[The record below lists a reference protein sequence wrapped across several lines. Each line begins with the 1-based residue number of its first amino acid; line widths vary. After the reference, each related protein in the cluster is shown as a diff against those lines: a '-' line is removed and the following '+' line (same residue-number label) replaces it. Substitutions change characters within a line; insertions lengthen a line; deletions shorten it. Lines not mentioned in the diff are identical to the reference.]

1 MVALVRIAV
10 AITPEPCGG
19 SAAAQPCSPF
29 QAPYPH
35 PGLNQNL
42 GRYASGFRPGAPPH
56 PLKSMEGK
64 QAKGY
69 RPAGTF
75 FATKKAIVQHIRA
88 VRDATP
94 LHAEI
99 HDPVVRWL
107 LHRHPQWDQK
117 SVGMTA
123 IGTAMIKGTPAAPSR
138 KEIAILR
145 GAQEPMDIS
154 WTKLVARLQKDGTLK
169 HPSDPQECLEELR
182 IAARQEVESQL
193 VPLRA
198 VGFHLDHAYPLTF
211 EQLLFDWVVE
221 TGLRLAQIQV
231 ESNDGPVVK
240 RWLRDRQL
248 AAEWR
253 KFHQKN
259 AVLILRTP
267 EEHAAQP
274 RHRVDWSAYL

>member
-1 MVALVRIAV
+1 VQPRSRAAPSKPHTL
-10 AITPEPCGG
+10 TPASIKTLAATPQG
-19 SAAAQPCSPF
+19 SAL
-29 QAPYPH
+29 
-35 PGLNQNL
+35 GLHL
-42 GRYASGFRPGAPPH
+42 T

-75 FATKKAIVQHIRA
+75 FATKKDIVQHIRT

-94 LHAEI
+94 LHAEV

-145 GAQEPMDIS
+145 GTQEPMDIS

-169 HPSDPQECLEELR
+169 HPSESQECLDELR
-182 IAARQEVESQL
+182 IAARHEVESQL
-193 VPLRA
+193 APLRA
-198 VGFHLDHAYPLTF
+198 VGFQLDHAYPLTF
-211 EQLLFDWVVE
+211 EQLLFDWVVA
-221 TGLRLAQIQV
+221 TGLRLDQIHV
-231 ESNDGPVVK
+231 DSNDGLAVK

-253 KFHQKN
+253 KFHQQN
-259 AVLILRTP
+259 AVLILRLP

-274 RHRVDWSAYL
+274 RHRVDWTAYL

>member
-1 MVALVRIAV
+1 M
-10 AITPEPCGG
+10 T
-19 SAAAQPCSPF
+19 
-29 QAPYPH
+29 
-35 PGLNQNL
+35 
-42 GRYASGFRPGAPPH
+42 
-56 PLKSMEGK
+56 
-64 QAKGY
+64 GY
-69 RPAGTF
+69 HLAGMF
-75 FATKKAIVQHIRA
+75 FATKNDLVLHIRA

-99 HDPVVRWL
+99 HDPVVLWL

-145 GAQEPMDIS
+145 NCQEAMDIS
-154 WTKLVARLQKDGTLK
+154 WTKLVKRLQKDGTLK
-169 HPSDPQECLEELR
+169 HPSDPQECLDELR

-193 VPLRA
+193 ASRRA
-198 VGFHLDHAYPLTF
+198 AGFHLDHAHPFTF
-211 EQLLFDWVVE
+211 EQLLHDWVAE
-221 TGLRLAQIQV
+221 TSLRLDQIHV

-248 AAEWR
+248 AAGWCEYHR
-253 KFHQKN
+253 QN
-259 AVLILRTP
+259 AVLVLRTP

-274 RHRVDWSAYL
+274 QLRVDWNAYV